1 MEDYEDYRKNT
12 TMLEKKAIYIG
23 AICTYNLTDPLAKF
37 RLTIDLLIRVSHL
50 PYVIN
55 ARFILRLIVVLI
67 LYQNCANGF
76 YTSKWSFLS
85 GKFINLYDTF
95 FFFYIQIDD
104 LWLERRWI
112 LPSERR
118 FGWMFT
124 WHCVHGRDRLHI
136 GRKSAQHKYYL
147 QSKFQILNFKVFNSL
162 NRFRHWQ
169 QKH

>member
-85 GKFINLYDTF
+85 GKLINLPILFSF
-95 FFFYIQIDD
+95 FLYSNWWFMIGKAMNFTEWATIRMNVYLTLCPRTRSFTYWTKIRATQ
-104 LWLERRWI
+104 I
-112 LPSERR
+112 LPSIKISNPQ
-118 FGWMFT
+118 F
-124 WHCVHGRDRLHI
+124 
-136 GRKSAQHKYYL
+136 
-147 QSKFQILNFKVFNSL
+147 
-162 NRFRHWQ
+162 
-169 QKH
+169 